1 MVLCLLYK
9 RELLVSTHIFTT
21 FALIYISY
29 DIQSTLPVNVEEAV
43 LDAEVVAPKV
53 NNPVLEAAVVVV
65 VVAGETTFV
74 FPKLND
80 APVKDG
86 LVDVTSGGFLAP
98 NENMFEGAT
107 GATIAEEE
115 VVVVKPIVLGGLSDP
130 NLNDVVGVLEKL
142 NPPLGVVVVDGFVD
156 CPKDCAAGENPVV
169 ERGDDTPGF
178 PRLN

>member
-1 MVLCLLYK
+1 M
-9 RELLVSTHIFTT
+9 
-21 FALIYISY
+21 
-29 DIQSTLPVNVEEAV
+29 
-43 LDAEVVAPKV
+43 
-53 NNPVLEAAVVVV
+53 VVV

-115 VVVVKPIVLGGLSDP
+115 VESAGDVIDGVVVVKPIVLGGLSDP